1 MAFALEIQKHDGYL
15 YLDVSGTL
23 TQESLINLGH
33 RIHQLCD
40 DHKVLAVLLDCK
52 NMQGALSLGDL
63 YFASQ
68 KYTEAVGTEI
78 RVAYI
83 NPPEAWSPSDDEFGR
98 TMVHSRGGALEL
110 FASKEEAKKWLVR
123 DS

>member
-1 MAFALEIQKHDGYL
+1 MAFHLEIQRRDRYL
-15 YLDVSGTL
+15 YFVVSGDL
-23 TQESLINLGH
+23 TEESLIDLGH
-33 RIHQLCD
+33 RIRQLCSE
-40 DHKVLAVLLDCK
+40 HEVLSVLLDCK
-52 NMQGALSLGDL
+52 NMQGALSRGDL

-83 NPPEAWSPSDDEFGR
+83 NPPAAWSSSDDEFGR

-110 FASKEEAKKWLVR
+110 FASEEAAENWLVR
-123 DS
+123 SK